1 MENKHMTKYLMI
13 IVTCMSLTSLTAC
26 AVHTPEG
33 SIVVD
38 PNGNLGHYEHGG
50 DFCPPGQEKKGRCY

>member
-1 MENKHMTKYLMI
+1 MENKYMYKFLMI
-13 IVTCMSLTSLTAC
+13 IATCLSLNALTAC
-26 AVHTPEG
+26 AVHTREG

-50 DFCPPGQEKKGRCY
+50 DFCPPGQAKKGRC

>member
-1 MENKHMTKYLMI
+1 MENKYMHKFLI
-13 IVTCMSLTSLTAC
+13 IIATCLSFSALTAC

-50 DFCPPGQEKKGRCY
+50 DFCPPGQGKKGRC